1 MPFFIDKLETNVN
14 IYETG
19 NQEGIK
25 CGIHTIIV
33 FQVNL
38 HDNILTYK
46 FILAQIF
53 SGIGGPTNWGSIQMF
68 HSDGNR
74 RPAPPRS

>member
-14 IYETG
+14 TYETG
-19 NQEGIK
+19 NQEGRK
-25 CGIHTIIV
+25 CGIHSIIV

-46 FILAQIF
+46 FIFAQFF
-53 SGIGGPTNWGSIQMF
+53 SGIGGPHKLGV
-68 HSDGNR
+68 HSNVSFGW
-74 RPAPPRS
+74 